1 MFLKRFFWLTIV
13 VLSAIGQLAVGESNI
28 LVLVDNLVVRE
39 THSKFLK
46 SLTDRGH
53 QLTIKTADDPTL
65 QLVKYDQHLYD
76 HLILFSPTVEEFGGS
91 LSTSVIT
98 DYIDNGGNL
107 LIAGGSE
114 VGFAIRDLANE
125 CGLEFD
131 KDGNQVIDHFNFDAS
146 LDDGTHTAV
155 TAGNRHLID
164 APKIAG
170 NKQTLNPLLYRGTS
184 LIVNKSNPLL
194 FNVLTGSP
202 TSYSYAPNKAIV
214 EVSVVAFV
222 FCVFSVLLTNFVSC
236 QTDSELDWLKHR
248 SYRRASGQEQRQSAV
263 QRLVGVLQR

>member
-1 MFLKRFFWLTIV
+1 MFSKQFFWLTIV
-13 VLSAIGQLAVGESNI
+13 LLSAIGQLTVCESDI

-53 QLTIKTADDPTL
+53 KLTIKTADDPTL

-76 HLILFSPTVEEFGGS
+76 HLILFSPTTEEFGGS

-98 DYIDNGGNL
+98 EYIDNGGNL
-107 LIAGGSE
+107 LIAGGPE

-155 TAGNRHLID
+155 IAGNRHLID
-164 APKIAG
+164 APKITG
-170 NKQTLNPLLYRGTS
+170 DKQTLNPLLYRGIN
-184 LIVNKSNPLL
+184 LIVNKNNPLV
-194 FNVLTGSP
+194 FSVLTSSP
-202 TSYSYAPNKAIV
+202 TSFSYAPDKPIV
-214 EVSVVAFV
+214 EVSMCLLSF
-222 FCVFSVLLTNFVSC
+222 FFLTN
-236 QTDSELDWLKHR
+236 DHR
-248 SYRRASGQEQRQSAV
+248 QIH
-263 QRLVGVLQR
+263 